1 MSAAGRPGWCL
12 SSLGHLVGRLVPG
25 TVWRLTLFFC
35 SRQCFWQISSP
46 PSSSNCWLLL
56 VCICCPTG
64 LSGGG
69 ARKGRWDLKSGEARR
84 AKEVAGGLG
93 SCGQKLTFLFPPNLS
108 PSAPGFSSVGFVP
121 LEASSWLPSLI
132 QWGPACVVS
141 VRFCVRWGTQRNRN
155 GVLGSLPN

>member
-1 MSAAGRPGWCL
+1 M
-12 SSLGHLVGRLVPG
+12 
-25 TVWRLTLFFC
+25 
-35 SRQCFWQISSP
+35 
-46 PSSSNCWLLL
+46 
-56 VCICCPTG
+56 
-64 LSGGG
+64 
-69 ARKGRWDLKSGEARR
+69 
-84 AKEVAGGLG
+84 AGGLG